1 MHPYITFTNFEESVL
16 CALIQLILGNLVNLS
31 KKVKFMTPKAIWQRI
46 GKPFLLLVT
55 LQILLLCFFSSP
67 QTFIKI
73 TRRPVD
79 VSSYVS
85 VAKAESI
92 GITSTVHLPLVLV
105 YYRPTLPPI
114 VPDTTVV
121 ISDTAGS
128 RLTAIATDASVLT
141 FTQSLTQP
149 LILTPGNVLVS
160 TSTTIVP
167 NGLLRKIT
175 SVNIMGE
182 QLVVQTTAATLDEAL
197 QQGEVHISQPLSPS
211 NIQSAHYSDGV
222 HQSASSLT
230 TQATIF
236 YLEIDDVVIFDKDKN
251 LNTTHDQILANGS
264 IEVEP
269 TLNFDLLIRDWQIQQ
284 VHFSL
289 TTSEKVDIEF
299 QSKIAETSLKWE
311 KELARYQM
319 PSITAMVGVVP
330 VVFTPILILAV
341 GIDGDVHVSLST
353 GVTQQATLTGGLQY
367 SNGSWGPV
375 SEYTNSF
382 QVHPPTISV
391 GGDLKGYT
399 GPRLQM
405 LLYGAV
411 GPQIKL
417 DGYVKLEADSA
428 AIPWWK
434 VYGGLV

>member
-1 MHPYITFTNFEESVL
+1 M
-16 CALIQLILGNLVNLS
+16 NLS

-160 TSTTIVP
+160 TSTAVVP

-175 SVNIMGE
+175 DVNTIGE
-182 QLVVQTTAATLDEAL
+182 RLGLNR
-197 QQGEVHISQPLSPS
+197 ISC
-211 NIQSAHYSDGV
+211 G
-222 HQSASSLT
+222 
-230 TQATIF
+230 
-236 YLEIDDVVIFDKDKN
+236 
-251 LNTTHDQILANGS
+251 
-264 IEVEP
+264 
-269 TLNFDLLIRDWQIQQ
+269 
-284 VHFSL
+284 
-289 TTSEKVDIEF
+289 
-299 QSKIAETSLKWE
+299 
-311 KELARYQM
+311 
-319 PSITAMVGVVP
+319 
-330 VVFTPILILAV
+330 
-341 GIDGDVHVSLST
+341 T
-353 GVTQQATLTGGLQY
+353 GR
-367 SNGSWGPV
+367 N
-375 SEYTNSF
+375 
-382 QVHPPTISV
+382 
-391 GGDLKGYT
+391 
-399 GPRLQM
+399 
-405 LLYGAV
+405 
-411 GPQIKL
+411 
-417 DGYVKLEADSA
+417 
-428 AIPWWK
+428 
-434 VYGGLV
+434 